1 LEWCGEEAEG
11 GGIMAIPDYQTLML
25 PVLQAFADGKDHSYR
40 QIIEELAKQFHLTE
54 EQRQTLLPSGR
65 QAVFDNR
72 VGWAKTYL
80 SKALLIEQVQ
90 RGIFRITERGKKVLA
105 NKPEKINNKFLRQ
118 FPEFLV
124 FQERSSSSD
133 EETQHSNNVLEVSVV
148 ETPNERIENAFGEL
162 RSALSKE
169 VIERVTSIS
178 PARFERLVV
187 ELLVKMGYGGAL
199 PDAGKMTKLI
209 GDEGI
214 DGVIKE
220 DKLGLD
226 MIYLQAK
233 RWHNTTVGRPEIQ
246 KFVGAL
252 AGQKAQKGVF
262 ITTSAFSKE
271 AREYAASVQQKV
283 VLIDG
288 EQLADLMIEYDLGVS
303 IAQTYLVKRIDNDY
317 FDENLD

>member
-1 LEWCGEEAEG
+1 
-11 GGIMAIPDYQTLML
+11 M
-25 PVLQAFADGKDHSYR
+25 
-40 QIIEELAKQFHLTE
+40 
-54 EQRQTLLPSGR
+54 PSGR

-124 FQERSSSSD
+124 FQERSSSS
-133 EETQHSNNVLEVSVV
+133 EEEPQHSNNVVDISVV
-148 ETPNERIENAFGEL
+148 ETPNERIETAFGEL

-178 PARFERLVV
+178 PTRFERLVV

-199 PDAGKMTKLI
+199 PDAGKMTKLS

-226 MIYLQAK
+226 RIYLQAK
-233 RWHNTTVGRPEIQ
+233 RWNNTTVGRPEIQ

-271 AREYAASVQQKV
+271 AREYAANLQQKV

-288 EQLADLMIEYDLGVS
+288 EQLAELMIEYDLGVAV
-303 IAQTYLVKRIDNDY
+303 AQTYLIKRVDNDY
-317 FDENLD
+317 FDENLE